1 MPPLVLGDTIDAEC
15 EAALKEDHMRGI
27 HRISVAALIVIIG
40 AVLIGAHIGGAAS
53 TAAFSLVAGQGAG
66 NAGLNFNGKDKG
78 HLMITVPVGAEVAL
92 TVINKG
98 DLPHSIQIIP
108 YTDKIPPQAQAHAA
122 FPGAETPDPLQ
133 GILKGKTATAKFTA
147 SKPGKYLLICGFP
160 GHALL
165 GMYGLFEVSASAD
178 TQPTLVAK

>member
-1 MPPLVLGDTIDAEC
+1 MKGISRVG
-15 EAALKEDHMRGI
+15 AAA
-27 HRISVAALIVIIG
+27 VIVVIG
-40 AVLIGAHIGGAAS
+40 ALLIAANVGGAAA
-53 TAAFSLVAGQGAG
+53 TATFSIVAGQTAG
-66 NAGLNFNGKDKG
+66 NAVLNFNGKDKG
-78 HLMITVPVGAEVAL
+78 HLIITVPVGAEVTL
-92 TVINKG
+92 TLTNKG

-108 YTDKIPPQAQAHAA
+108 YTDKIPAQAQARAA
-122 FPGAETPDPLQ
+122 FPGAETPDPQQ
-133 GILKGKTATAKFTA
+133 GILKGKTAVAKFTA

>member
-1 MPPLVLGDTIDAEC
+1 
-15 EAALKEDHMRGI
+15 MRGI
-27 HRISVAALIVIIG
+27 HRVSMAALVAIVG
-40 AVLIGAHIGGAAS
+40 AVLIGAHTGGAAS
-53 TAAFSLVAGQGAG
+53 TAAFSIVAGQGAG

-78 HLMITVPVGAEVAL
+78 HLIITVPVGAEVAL
-92 TVINKG
+92 TLINKG

-108 YTDKIPPQAQAHAA
+108 YTDKLPARAQPRPALL
-122 FPGAETPDPLQ
+122 GAETPDPVQ
-133 GILKGKTATAKFTA
+133 GILKGKTALAKFTA
-147 SKPGKYLLICGFP
+147 SKPGKYLLMCGFP